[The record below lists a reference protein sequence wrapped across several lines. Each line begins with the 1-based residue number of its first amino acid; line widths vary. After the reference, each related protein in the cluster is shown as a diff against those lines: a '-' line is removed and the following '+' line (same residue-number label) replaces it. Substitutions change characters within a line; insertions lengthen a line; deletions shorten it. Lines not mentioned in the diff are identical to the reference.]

1 MAERPTPQGGTVG
14 QHEDARPRPS
24 PQTDP
29 TNPWHQES
37 VSEWVASER
46 ATERKQDE
54 PGLTDRD
61 REEREP

>member
-1 MAERPTPQGGTVG
+1 MTPQRPPPGALLG
-14 QHEDARPRPS
+14 HEDARPRPS

-29 TNPWHQES
+29 TNPYHQES
-37 VSEWVASER
+37 VGEWVAAEL

-54 PGLTDRD
+54 PGLTDQD